1 MGSRVIVPYNI
12 EYDLKY
18 LCDNAKSVVP
28 EPIWPDPD
36 KDPLPAP
43 ILNQIIKKPQT
54 RPEKKEITMFSIWTP
69 TSNKN
74 AEG

>member
-43 ILNQIIKKPQT
+43 ILN
-54 RPEKKEITMFSIWTP
+54 
-69 TSNKN
+69 
-74 AEG
+74 